1 MRLDRRKKICYPT
14 FATFQKEKPRKKAR
28 EKINWKI
35 WLWGGFF
42 ILILGGIVYLAF
54 WAPFFKIKEIKVSGN
69 NFVSAAGIEEVV
81 RALGR
86 QKFLKIIPQDTLF
99 ALSGKKIENKILTGF
114 PALREVKVK
123 KIPFDKIEISVKE
136 RESTAIWCQT
146 KAEPISASTPS
157 AFATSTAAVQKKPPP
172 QSEQCFFI
180 DEEGIAFRQ
189 APEISGTLA
198 ATFYG
203 SSAQA
208 PVLGNQV
215 VASSTIAFAQ
225 QLKKAAREI
234 GLEMTAF
241 LCEEEVSQDLSVLTS
256 EGWWIYFDVNRSAK
270 AQMNVLD
277 SLLNE
282 EIKDK
287 RADLQYVDLRIANR
301 IYYK

>member
-1 MRLDRRKKICYPT
+1 LV
-14 FATFQKEKPRKKAR
+14 
-28 EKINWKI
+28 
-35 WLWGGFF
+35 
-42 ILILGGIVYLAF
+42 LGTVIYLAF
-54 WAPFFKIKEIKVSGN
+54 WAPFFKIKEIKVSGA
-69 NFVSAAGIEEVV
+69 NFVSAAEIEAAV

-136 RESTAIWCQT
+136 RESAAIWCRT
-146 KAEPISASTPS
+146 KAEPILAPVP
-157 AFATSTAAVQKKPPP
+157 ADFATSTAAVQKKPPP

-198 ATFYG
+198 TTFYG

-208 PVLGNQV
+208 TVLGNQA
-215 VASSTIAFAQ
+215 VASSTIAFAK

-234 GLEMTAF
+234 GLEITVF
-241 LCEEEVSQDLSVLTS
+241 LSEDQVSQDLSVLTS
-256 EGWWIYFDVNRSAK
+256 DGWWIYFDVNRSAK
-270 AQMNVLD
+270 AQMNILD

-282 EIKDK
+282 EIKGK
-287 RADLQYVDLRIANR
+287 RVNLQYVDLRIANR